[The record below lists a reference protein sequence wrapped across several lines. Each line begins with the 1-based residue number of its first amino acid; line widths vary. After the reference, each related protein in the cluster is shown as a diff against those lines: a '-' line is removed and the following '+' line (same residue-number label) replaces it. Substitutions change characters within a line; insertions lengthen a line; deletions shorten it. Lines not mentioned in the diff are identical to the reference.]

1 MNMKTQTRPSS
12 MRQILLIGLFGLIYA
27 VLTAFVENTYYQ
39 LIMAVVPIWA
49 VMGLSWN
56 ILSGYSGYVSFG
68 HAAFFGLG
76 AYFVALAQIK
86 LGMTPWISIPIAGLI
101 GGIAGLLVGIPTFR
115 LRGHYFALAMLAY
128 PLAFLYFFEWLG
140 YQELALPMMRDEPLK
155 YMQFEDTRIYAYIA
169 LALMLVAML
178 ISNHIERTRFGLSL
192 MAIKQDE
199 AAAEAAGINTLAW
212 KLKAIT
218 LSGMLAGAIGGLY
231 AVVLLIV
238 TPPAVFGMLVSAQA
252 LILAMFGG
260 VATLW
265 GPVIGAVALVP
276 LSEFLHARLGDLIP
290 GIQGVVYG
298 LAIVIVILLA
308 PEGVFWKIK
317 DMLRRG
323 RHPESKSTPAQTDH
337 ALENTVLTAGENQT
351 DISARRAISD
361 VVVFE
366 AKDVSKAF
374 GGLKAVQHVSLKV
387 MKGEVLGIIG
397 PNGAGKT
404 TFFNLLNG
412 FIKPDSGEII
422 LNGKNIVGKLPFQN
436 CMAGVGRTFQV
447 VRPFRRMSIAQN
459 VVVGAYVNAK
469 TDALAEKAAIVAM
482 EQVGLLDQAGRLAGE
497 LSNKDLRLLELARA
511 LAGKPQILLL
521 DETLAGLGSS
531 EVEEM
536 IVVIR
541 KLASQ
546 GMTIAIIEHT
556 MQAMVRLVDR
566 FVVLDH
572 GAVLAEG
579 PPDSITKNHAV
590 IDAYLGKKWRA
601 ANA

>member
-86 LGMTPWISIPIAGLI
+86 LGMTPWLSIPIAGLI

-265 GPVIGAVALVP
+265 GPVIGAVVLVP

-323 RHPESKSTPAQTDH
+323 RHTESKSTLAQTDH
-337 ALENTVLTAGENQT
+337 ALENTALTAGENQT
-351 DISARRAISD
+351 DISARRVISD

-469 TDALAEKAAIVAM
+469 TDALAEQAAIDAM
-482 EQVGLLDQAGRLAGE
+482 EQVGLLDQADRLAGE

>member
-1 MNMKTQTRPSS
+1 MNMKSNIQPSS
-12 MRQILLIGLFGLIYA
+12 MRPVVLIGLFGLIYA
-27 VLTAFVENTYYQ
+27 ILTAFVQNTYYQ

-101 GGIAGLLVGIPTFR
+101 GGLAGLLVGIPTFR

-140 YQELALPMMRDEPLK
+140 YQELALPMMRDDPIK

-169 LALMLVAML
+169 LALMLGAML
-178 ISNHIERTRFGLSL
+178 LSNHIERSRFGLSL

-260 VATLW
+260 VASLW

-308 PEGVFWKIK
+308 PEGVFWKVK
-317 DMLRRG
+317 DLLRR
-323 RHPESKSTPAQTDH
+323 REKKSIPVPKQDESTEQSMNGQTPDAQ
-337 ALENTVLTAGENQT
+337 L
-351 DISARRAISD
+351 ARLNRPAVSD
-361 VVVFE
+361 VVVLE
-366 AKDVSKAF
+366 ARDVSKAF

-387 MKGEVLGIIG
+387 MQGEVLGIIG

-412 FIKPDSGEII
+412 FIRPDSGEIL
-422 LNGKNIVGKLPFQN
+422 LNQQNIVGKLPFQN
-436 CMAGVGRTFQV
+436 CIAGIGRTFQV

-459 VVVGAYVNAK
+459 VIVGAYVNAK
-469 TDALAEKAAIVAM
+469 TDALAEQAAIEAM
-482 EQVGLLDQAGRLAGE
+482 EQVGLLDQSDRLAGE

-536 IVVIR
+536 ITVIR

-579 PPDSITKNHAV
+579 SPDSITKNHAV

-601 ANA
+601 SNA